1 MEAAAKYIE
10 TLQNNLVVKIRTHG
24 YPDKLKNC
32 NNGNRRGDD
41 YDSIRRAVDNYAC
54 QTMKWLLKIS
64 ESRFD
69 ALRFIFH
76 VDKKPY
82 TINSINKV
90 LTLLLFFKRLVH
102 SYIGDWYSMYC
113 RFFFWE
119 PSIIYCKCIFSTF
132 YDQVYYYCLLF
143 SFICSARVRK
153 VHSNCNQDWIWKIK
167 LWKLVPIG
175 KIISKMA
182 SNIFGV

>member
-1 MEAAAKYIE
+1 
-10 TLQNNLVVKIRTHG
+10 
-24 YPDKLKNC
+24 
-32 NNGNRRGDD
+32 
-41 YDSIRRAVDNYAC
+41 
-54 QTMKWLLKIS
+54 
-64 ESRFD
+64 
-69 ALRFIFH
+69 
-76 VDKKPY
+76 
-82 TINSINKV
+82 
-90 LTLLLFFKRLVH
+90 
-102 SYIGDWYSMYC
+102 MYC

-153 VHSNCNQDWIWKIK
+153 VHSNCNQDWIKIK

-182 SNIFGV
+182 SKIFWGITLLSEEDVLVWHLSCQKKMIQVKKSCSSHFLSEWTMCQIIGRVFKVVLKLPVSPQPTLLFPPSVVSSQLQ

>member
-90 LTLLLFFKRLVH
+90 LTLLLFFKRLVRH
-102 SYIGDWYSMYC
+102 SYISVIGIQCIADS
-113 RFFFWE
+113 FFGSLQSSIANASFQHFMTRSTTTASYFHLFAAHEWE
-119 PSIIYCKCIFSTF
+119 KCILI
-132 YDQVYYYCLLF
+132 V
-143 SFICSARVRK
+143 I
-153 VHSNCNQDWIWKIK
+153 KIEFQK
-167 LWKLVPIG
+167 
-175 KIISKMA
+175 
-182 SNIFGV
+182 